1 MLMGNE
7 RRCLKVIGVTS
18 SLKCAMRFSWHRPSD
33 AGAQFCKKVFLFWGE
48 VTMTIRRVVCG
59 LLLLSG
65 TVMAADR
72 YMHPSLGAQGLLQEV
87 RPGCLSNRF
96 YENVLADLTSIVDGG
111 GRCFGI
117 EVLLR
122 NIKKNRWF

>member
-1 MLMGNE
+1 
-7 RRCLKVIGVTS
+7 
-18 SLKCAMRFSWHRPSD
+18 
-33 AGAQFCKKVFLFWGE
+33 
-48 VTMTIRRVVCG
+48 MTIRRVVCG

-111 GRCFGI
+111 GDAS
-117 EVLLR
+117 ELKSYYETL
-122 NIKKNRWF
+122 KKTDGFRSQATLFLDALKLFEKKSKWHSAPPAGSPLSSSPFRW